1 VTSSVAAVVAVSFPD
16 DAFADVAVILLV
28 SALVGAVAARLHQ
41 PLVVGFVFVGVL
53 VGPSVL
59 GIVQPGGALELP
71 AELGVAIL
79 LFVVGLRLDLHVV
92 RALGSVALV
101 TGVVQVAVFAAA
113 GLLLALAFGM
123 GLVPALYVGIGLAF
137 SSTIVVVK
145 LLSDRKEIDELH
157 GRLAVGILIVQDL
170 LVVLVLI
177 GVTTAGEEGGSLVE
191 ALMSVAA
198 RSLVFFVVLAAHTRW
213 VLGPIVHSLARESDL
228 LLVFSLAWA
237 IAVAAVGE
245 EVGLGHEVG
254 AFVAGVSLA
263 WTPYRDAIASRLV
276 TLRDVLLLF
285 FFINLGAQLEP
296 GDAAAELP
304 VALVL
309 AAFVL
314 VAKPVLVA
322 VLLVWQRY
330 RSRVA
335 LETGLSLAQISEFSL
350 ILAALGLSLGH
361 IETDTAT
368 LLTVTALITI
378 AASSYLILDSE
389 ALARRL
395 APRLE
400 PLERAEPRD
409 EPELGPDELPEVVL
423 FGLGRFGEGIA
434 TGLRERGIRV
444 LGVDFDPIALS
455 RWAEGGIDVF
465 YGDAEDP
472 ELAGILPLPE
482 SGWVVSTMRR
492 ADANLALLA
501 ALDQHGYKGK
511 RAVAAH
517 SRIDAERLRE
527 AGADEVF
534 LPYVSAAKEVVEFVT
549 ASPELVES

>member
-1 VTSSVAAVVAVSFPD
+1 VTPSLAAVVGVGFPD

-28 SALVGAVAARLHQ
+28 SAVVGAVAVKLRQ
-41 PLVVGFVFVGVL
+41 PLVVAFVFVGVL

-92 RALGSVALV
+92 RALGTVALV
-101 TGVVQVAVFAAA
+101 TGVVQVVVIAAA

-123 GLVPALYVGIGLAF
+123 SLVPALYVGIGLAF

-177 GVTTAGEEGGSLVE
+177 GVTTAAEGGSLAE

-198 RSLVFFVVLAAHTRW
+198 RSLVFLAVLAVLTRW
-213 VLGPIVHSLARESDL
+213 VLGPLVRSLAHESDL
-228 LLVFSLAWA
+228 LLIFALAWA
-237 IAVAAVGE
+237 IALAAVGE

-276 TLRDVLLLF
+276 TVRDVLLLF

-304 VALVL
+304 LALVL

-314 VAKPVLVA
+314 VAKPLLVG
-322 VLLVWQRY
+322 VLLVAQRY
-330 RSRVA
+330 RSRVS
-335 LETGLSLAQISEFSL
+335 LETGLTLAQISEFSL
-350 ILAALGLSLGH
+350 ILAALGLDLGH
-361 IETDTAT
+361 IEAETAT
-368 LLTVTALITI
+368 LMTVAALVTI
-378 AASSYLILDSE
+378 AASSYLILNSE

-395 APRLE
+395 APVLE
-400 PLERAEPRD
+400 PFERDEPRD

-434 TGLRERGIRV
+434 TGLRERDVRV
-444 LGVDFDPIALS
+444 LGVDFDPIALT

-492 ADANLALLA
+492 VDANLALLA
-501 ALDQHGYKGK
+501 ALDRHGYEGK
-511 RAVAAH
+511 RAVSAH
-517 SRIDAERLRE
+517 SRLDAERLKE

-534 LPYVSAAKEVVEFVT
+534 LPYEAAAREVVEIVT
-549 ASPELVES
+549 RSPELAEP

>member
-1 VTSSVAAVVAVSFPD
+1 MTAPLAVVGASFPD

-28 SALVGAVAARLHQ
+28 SAVAGAIAARLHQ
-41 PLVVGFVFVGVL
+41 PLVVAFVFVGVV

-71 AELGVAIL
+71 AELGVALL

-101 TGVVQVAVFAAA
+101 TGIVQVTVVAAA

-191 ALMSVAA
+191 GIVSVAF
-198 RSLVFFVVLAAHTRW
+198 RSLVFLAVLAALTRW
-213 VLGPIVHSLARESDL
+213 VLGPVVHALAHESDL
-228 LLVFSLAWA
+228 LLISALAWA
-237 IAVAAVGE
+237 LALAAVGE

-276 TLRDVLLLF
+276 TVRDVLLLF

-296 GDAAAELP
+296 GDAMAELP
-304 VALVL
+304 VALLL

-314 VAKPVLVA
+314 VAKPLLVA

-361 IETDTAT
+361 IETETAT
-368 LLTVTALITI
+368 LLTVTALLTI
-378 AASSYLILDSE
+378 AASSYLILNSE

-395 APRLE
+395 ALRLE
-400 PLERAEPRD
+400 PLEREEPRD

-434 TGLRERGIRV
+434 TGLRERDVRV

-492 ADANLALLA
+492 VDANLALLA
-501 ALDQHGYKGK
+501 SLDQHGYEGK

-517 SRIDAERLRE
+517 SRIDAERLKE